1 MNSYKSTMKACY
13 AGYFTQAIINNLA
26 PVFFV
31 IFQKDYNIT
40 LTQLSWLIFINF
52 GVQIIT
58 DLASVYLTD
67 KLGCRKS
74 VMLAHIASTIGLV
87 CLGILPKIMPTPY
100 IGLIIAIAIY
110 AYGSG
115 LIEVLV
121 SPIVEALPTDNK
133 SSAMSLLH
141 SFYCWGQLIVV
152 LFSTLIM
159 KITGTGYWF
168 ILPLLW
174 AIVPL
179 INTFNFMRVP
189 FAPMVSETDK
199 IPLKKLLNSKTFI
212 ILLLLMLC
220 AGATE
225 MTISQWSSLF
235 AEKGLGVTKV
245 VGDLLGPC
253 LFAFFMGSGRVIY
266 GFFGSRMNLNL
277 CLMCCGILGA
287 LCYLLT
293 ALSPSP
299 VIALIG
305 CALAGLA
312 SSLMW
317 PGFISLAAERYPLA
331 GTALFSLMAVSGD
344 IGCTFGP
351 YIAGIVADFVK
362 NFTSLDKFFNVAP
375 EQAGLKVGIL
385 TAVVFPFAVIILLK
399 LLKNKQSQRKM
410 HRPHKTQN
418 RDVKKLRIA
427 RKEEK

>member
-13 AGYFTQAIINNLA
+13 TGYFIQAIINNLA

-31 IFQKDYNIT
+31 IFQKDYSIS
-40 LTQLSWLIFINF
+40 LTQISWLIFINF
-52 GVQIIT
+52 GVQILT
-58 DLASVYLTD
+58 DLASVYLID

-74 VMLAHIASTIGLV
+74 IVFAHIASTVGLIF
-87 CLGILPKIMPTPY
+87 LGILPKILPSPY
-100 IGLIIAIAIY
+100 LGLIIAIVIY

-141 SFYCWGQLIVV
+141 SFYCWGHLVVV
-152 LFSTLIM
+152 LLSTIVM
-159 KITGTGYWF
+159 KFTGTRLWF

-179 INTFNFMRVP
+179 VNTFNFIKVP

-253 LFAFFMGSGRVIY
+253 LFAFFMGAGRVIY
-266 GFFGSRMNLNL
+266 GFFGDRMNLNL
-277 CLMCCGILGA
+277 SLMACGILGV

-317 PGFISLAAERYPLA
+317 PGFISLAAGRYPLA
-331 GTALFSLMAVSGD
+331 GTALFSLLAVFGD
-344 IGCTFGP
+344 VGCTFGP
-351 YIAGIVADFVK
+351 YIAGIIADFVQ
-362 NFTSLDKFFNVAP
+362 NFTQLDVFFGVSP

-385 TAVVFPFAVIILLK
+385 TAVIFPLMVIILLK
-399 LLKNKQSQRKM
+399 LLKNRK
-410 HRPHKTQN
+410 K
-418 RDVKKLRIA
+418 
-427 RKEEK
+427 

>member
-13 AGYFTQAIINNLA
+13 TGYFTQAIINNLA

-31 IFQKDYNIT
+31 IFQQDYNIS
-40 LTQLSWLIFINF
+40 LTQISWLIFINF
-52 GVQIIT
+52 GVQILT
-58 DLASVYLTD
+58 DLASVYMTD

-74 VMLAHIASTIGLV
+74 VVFAHIASFTGLV
-87 CLGILPKIMPTPY
+87 CLGILPKIMPSPY
-100 IGLIIAIAIY
+100 LGLIIAIVIY

-141 SFYCWGQLIVV
+141 SFYCWGQLVVV
-152 LFSTLIM
+152 LLSTVIM
-159 KITGTGYWF
+159 KFTGTRFWF
-168 ILPLLW
+168 ILPILW

-179 INTFNFMRVP
+179 VNTINFMRVP

-199 IPLKKLLNSKTFI
+199 TPLRKLLNSKTFI
-212 ILLLLMLC
+212 LLLLLMLC

-225 MTISQWSSLF
+225 MTMSQWSSLF

-253 LFAFFMGSGRVIY
+253 LFALFMGSGRVIY
-266 GFFGSRMNLNL
+266 GFFGDKMNLKAS
-277 CLMCCGILGA
+277 LMACGILGV

-299 VIALIG
+299 VIALIS

-317 PGFISLAAERYPLA
+317 PGFISLASERFPLA
-331 GTALFSLMAVSGD
+331 GTALFSLLAVFGD
-344 IGCTFGP
+344 LGCTFGP
-351 YIAGIVADFVK
+351 YIAGIVADFVQC
-362 NFTSLDKFFNVAP
+362 FTKLDQLFNVSP

-385 TAVVFPFAVIILLK
+385 TAVVFPLMVIILLK
-399 LLKNKQSQRKM
+399 LLKSNKIEQ
-410 HRPHKTQN
+410 
-418 RDVKKLRIA
+418 
-427 RKEEK
+427 